1 MPVVIFPILLVH
13 DEGSFRPERALR
25 LDALT
30 RPLVFLMQS
39 SILPQMR
46 WVFLLF
52 FATSFVAGC
61 AGSKSVSNGGKQAAT
76 QNDQNDGNGIKPFSD
91 VVPDTAE
98 TDAGLITTHRVKD
111 KLFFEIPDSLFGREI
126 LMVSRVSQAQS
137 DLAYGGEKANTQVI
151 RWERRDDD
159 LLLRV
164 ASYEKTANPQ
174 DPVFE
179 AVQNSSFEPILKS
192 FSIEAYNEDTTGVV
206 INATDLYTSDVSSL
220 GLPKEAR
227 EEYGVTRLDEDRTY
241 LSGVES
247 FPKNT
252 DVETILTYD
261 AQNPPSSEQTS
272 TISVEM
278 NYSMV
283 LLPSESMQPR
293 LCDQRIGYFSIE
305 RINYSSPEQ
314 QAAEECFVTRWRLEP
329 SDLEAYRNGELVE
342 PKEPI
347 VYYVDPATPEKW
359 RSYVAQG
366 IEDWQEAFRQA
377 GFKNAI
383 VARTPAEVDSTF
395 DPDDIRYSTVRWF
408 ASEIPN
414 AYGPHVHDPRSGEI
428 LESDIGMYHNIQSLL
443 RNWYFVQT
451 AAVNPEARARN
462 FDTEVMGTLIQFVV
476 AHEVGHTLGLP
487 HNWGSS
493 HAVPVDSLRSP
504 SYTSTHG
511 TAPSIMDYARF
522 NYVAQPGD
530 GIEKFTPE
538 IGVYDRWSIQWGYQ
552 PLPDEGDAE
561 QQAQVLD
568 DMILEHADDP
578 RYFYGRQT
586 LDPVDP
592 RSQRED
598 LGRNAVAAGSLGV
611 ANLKRIVPN
620 LVRWTRKDGE
630 NYEELEELYGE
641 VVTQWQRYL
650 GHATRHVG
658 GVYETF
664 KTYEQDGPVYEPVP
678 AVQQREAVRFLND
691 QAFRTP
697 EWLVEADVL
706 RRFEASGALNRI
718 REAQVST
725 LDLLLQPERM
735 ARLLEAEAVSDNPY
749 SLGAMLEHV
758 RDGVWQELQDG
769 TPIDPYRRNL
779 QRGYLERMAHLMT
792 AEVEAENVPDWAED
806 YMVQTPVDVS
816 QSDIRAHVRNEL
828 TTLRGQVEQA
838 LRQVD
843 DYRTGIHLEDVLVRI
858 DQALDPDAEE
868 ESSAVEE

>member
-1 MPVVIFPILLVH
+1 MHSLSLPQTRWFLPVVL
-13 DEGSFRPERALR
+13 G
-25 LDALT
+25 
-30 RPLVFLMQS
+30 LVFAFTTGCASMQS
-39 SILPQMR
+39 
-46 WVFLLF
+46 
-52 FATSFVAGC
+52 A
-61 AGSKSVSNGGKQAAT
+61 SNGGKASSQT
-76 QNDQNDGNGIKPFSD
+76 KDPSSKNGIKPFSE
-91 VVPDTAE
+91 VIPDTAE
-98 TDAGLITTHRVKD
+98 TDDGLITTHRVKD
-111 KLFFEIPDSLFGREI
+111 KLYFEIPDSLLGREI
-126 LMVSRVSQAQS
+126 LMVSRVAQAQS
-137 DLAYGGEKANTQVI
+137 DLAYGGQKATTQVL
-151 RWERRDDD
+151 RWERRTDD

-206 INATDLYTSDVSSL
+206 VNATDLYTTDVPSL
-220 GLPKEAR
+220 GLPQESR
-227 EEYGVTRLDEDRTY
+227 EEYGVSRLDESRTY

-252 DVETILTYD
+252 DVEAILTYD

-283 LLPSESMQPR
+283 LLPSDPMQPR
-293 LCDQRIGYFSIE
+293 LCDQRVGYFNVE

-329 SDLEAYRNGELVE
+329 ADMEAYRNGELVE

-359 RSYVAQG
+359 RPYVAQG
-366 IEDWQEAFRQA
+366 IEDWREAFRQA

-383 VARTPAEVDSTF
+383 VARTPAEVDTTF

-428 LESDIGMYHNIQSLL
+428 LESDIGMYHNVQSLL

-451 AAVNPEARARN
+451 AAVNPEARGRN
-462 FDTEVMGTLIQFVV
+462 FDTEVMGKLLRFVV

-504 SYTSTHG
+504 SYTSEHG

-522 NYVAQPGD
+522 NYIAQPGD
-530 GIEKFTPE
+530 GVERFTPD
-538 IGVYDRWSIQWGYQ
+538 IGVYDRWAIQWGYQ
-552 PLPDEGDAE
+552 PLPDEGNAE
-561 QQAQVLD
+561 QQAQALD
-568 DMILEHADDP
+568 DMILEHAGDP
-578 RYFYGRQT
+578 RFFYGRQT

-611 ANLKRIVPN
+611 ENLKRIVPN
-620 LVRWTRKDGE
+620 LVEWTRKDGAD
-630 NYEELEELYGE
+630 YEELEELYGS
-641 VVTQWQRYL
+641 VVNQWQRYL

-678 AVQQREAVRFLND
+678 AAQQREAVRFLDN

-706 RRFEASGALNRI
+706 RRIEASGALNRI
-718 REAQVST
+718 REAQVNT
-725 LDLLLQPERM
+725 LDLLLQPQRM
-735 ARLLEAEAVSDNPY
+735 ARLLEAEAVADDTY
-749 SLGAMLEHV
+749 SLGALLEHV
-758 RDGVWQELQDG
+758 RQGLWRELEDGR
-769 TPIDPYRRNL
+769 PIGPYRRNL
-779 QRGYLERMAHLMT
+779 QRGYLERMDHLMT
-792 AEVEAENVPDWAED
+792 AEVESGTVPDWAED
-806 YMVQTPVDVS
+806 YVIQTPVDVS
-816 QSDIRAHVRNEL
+816 QSDIRAYVRSEL
-828 TTLRGQVEQA
+828 TALRGQVEQA
-838 LRQVD
+838 LREVD

-858 DQALDPDAEE
+858 NQILDPDAREEASDEE
-868 ESSAVEE
+868 E